1 MDPTSE
7 PSRPVIGEGELTCP
21 HCGQSVPHLHFCVRC
36 GTPLDETARRHE
48 YAAHP
53 GEPVQA
59 VRLFS
64 TLFPHLPR
72 DAYDSFRYA
81 LLLAVVV
88 VAGLVLAGFYPLGLV
103 AAAVVVPVLFVLY
116 FIEVDLYDRAP
127 LTVIL
132 ATVTWGG
139 LVGAGLGVA
148 GRLASGTGLAEGT
161 ASLMGGVPAGVGL
174 ALLGAALAALGPLAL
189 LRHRAFNDV
198 LDGAMFGA
206 ISGAVYASTFA
217 IVRSSD
223 LLGAGLRP
231 GGDPLPWLVRLA
243 TLGLAQPILLA
254 TVIGS
259 VCAAFWLR
267 YRAPV
272 SDRSALGWLGV
283 PAAALVAGAVLIALS
298 AAARV
303 VFPLLG
309 GFVATGIV
317 AALGLLWLR
326 AAIHLGLL
334 EEANES
340 GIGPPTRCANC
351 GRMTPGHTFC
361 GWCGISLQALPRS
374 SRPAA
379 AEGPGESPATPPD
392 APPNAPPGTPH
403 DAPEPAP

>member
-1 MDPTSE
+1 MTEGGPEDPVGE
-7 PSRPVIGEGELTCP
+7 PTQRVIGEGERICP
-21 HCGQSVPHLHFCVRC
+21 HCGESVPHLHYCVRC

-48 YAAHP
+48 FAAHP

-72 DAYDSFRYA
+72 DAYASFRYA

-88 VAGLVLAGFYPLGLV
+88 VAGLVLAGFYPLALV
-103 AAAVVVPVLFVLY
+103 AAAIVVPVLFVLY
-116 FIEVDLYDRAP
+116 FIEVDLYERAP
-127 LTVIL
+127 LTVIGATL
-132 ATVTWGG
+132 AWGA
-139 LVGAGLGVA
+139 LVGAGLGAA
-148 GRLASGTGLAEGT
+148 GRMAASSGVAEGT
-161 ASLMGGVPAGVGL
+161 ASLMAGVPGGVGT
-174 ALLGAALAALGPLAL
+174 ALLGAALATLGPLAL
-189 LRHRAFNDV
+189 IRHRAFDDV
-198 LDGAMFGA
+198 LDGATFGA
-206 ISGAVYASTFA
+206 ISGAVYASAFGV
-217 IVRSSD
+217 VRSSD

-254 TVIGS
+254 AVIGS
-259 VCAAFWLR
+259 ICAAFWLR

-272 SDRSALGWLGV
+272 SDRSALGWLGL
-283 PAAALVAGAVLIALS
+283 PALAIVAGAILLSAS

-317 AALGLLWLR
+317 AAIGLVWLR
-326 AAIHLGLL
+326 ATIHLGLL

-351 GRMTPGHTFC
+351 GRLTPGHTFC
-361 GWCGISLQALPRS
+361 GWCGVSLQALPRS
-374 SRPAA
+374 TRGPAA
-379 AEGPGESPATPPD
+379 VAAAATPPV
-392 APPNAPPGTPH
+392 APP
-403 DAPEPAP
+403 DASDPAQ

>member
-1 MDPTSE
+1 MFGYPRNSPEGTVMTEE
-7 PSRPVIGEGELTCP
+7 PGRRAIGEGERICP
-21 HCGQSVPHLHFCVRC
+21 HCGQSVPHLHYCVRC

-48 YAAHP
+48 FAAHP

-72 DAYDSFRYA
+72 DGYDAFRYA
-81 LLLAVVV
+81 LLLALVV
-88 VAGLVLAGFYPLGLV
+88 VAGLVLAGFYPLALV

-116 FIEVDLYDRAP
+116 FIEVDLYERAP
-127 LTVIL
+127 LAVIL
-132 ATVTWGG
+132 ATLAWGV

-148 GRLASGTGLAEGT
+148 GRMATSSGLAEGT
-161 ASLMGGVPAGVGL
+161 ASLMSGVPGGIAI
-174 ALLGAALAALGPLAL
+174 ALLGAALATLGPLAL
-189 LRHRAFNDV
+189 IRHRAFDDV
-198 LDGAMFGA
+198 LDGATFGA
-206 ISGAVYASTFA
+206 ISGAVFASTFGV
-217 IVRSSD
+217 VRASD

-259 VCAAFWLR
+259 ICAAFWLR

-272 SDRSALGWLGV
+272 SDRSALGWLGL
-283 PAAALVAGAVLIALS
+283 PPLAIAAGAILLSIS

-303 VFPLLG
+303 VFPLFG
-309 GFVATGIV
+309 GFLATGIV

-326 AAIHLGLL
+326 ATIHLGLL

-351 GRMTPGHTFC
+351 GRLTPGHTFC
-361 GWCGISLQALPRS
+361 GWCGVSLQALPS
-374 SRPAA
+374 STRPAA
-379 AEGPGESPATPPD
+379 DEPSAAPPD
-392 APPNAPPGTPH
+392 AR
-403 DAPEPAP
+403 DPAQ

>member
-1 MDPTSE
+1 MEPTDDE
-7 PSRPVIGEGELTCP
+7 VRRVTGEGERICP

-36 GTPLDETARRHE
+36 GTPLDDTARRHE
-48 YAAHP
+48 FAAHP

-88 VAGLVLAGFYPLGLV
+88 VVGLVLAGFYPLALV
-103 AAAVVVPVLFVLY
+103 AAAIVVPVLFVLY
-116 FIEVDLYDRAP
+116 FIEVDLYERAP

-132 ATVTWGG
+132 ATLAWGA

-148 GRLASGTGLAEGT
+148 GRMASSSGLAEGT
-161 ASLMGGVPAGVGL
+161 ASLTIGVPGGVGM
-174 ALLGAALAALGPLAL
+174 ALIGAALATLGPLAL
-189 LRHRAFNDV
+189 IRHRAFNDV
-198 LDGAMFGA
+198 LDGATFGA

-217 IVRSSD
+217 VVRSSD

-259 VCAAFWLR
+259 VCAALWLR

-283 PAAALVAGAVLIALS
+283 PTLAILAGAILLGIS
-298 AAARV
+298 AAGRV

-317 AALGLLWLR
+317 AAIGLVWLR
-326 AAIHLGLL
+326 ATIHLGLL

-361 GWCGISLQALPRS
+361 GWCGVSLQALPRS
-374 SRPAA
+374 TRPAA
-379 AEGPGESPATPPD
+379 AEAPVAPPD
-392 APPNAPPGTPH
+392 VR
-403 DAPEPAP
+403 DPAE